1 MPPNKELA
9 TLSPAMTTHPA
20 DWSSPPRYDEDSA
33 STRNDNTSDT
43 VLKSKK
49 PASTPRY
56 VYYRLY
62 APDGM
67 LACKKHDQNRFIGRI
82 KATSVPPP
90 HTVASLK
97 RALVQAEELPDPDGD
112 LTQLFLATEAKAAMV
127 PSARVD
133 IMNGNIGATSQT
145 PMALVFLINPQPS
158 LQVLDDN
165 DETLPT
171 VYYRLYNSGGE
182 ESSLRSFEADE
193 PALGR
198 VERES
203 IAPPRSALSVKRR
216 IAKVEGKS
224 IYRLADLFT
233 DVTADQARPS
243 DSLVDQTCGSST
255 MNPIMFVLP
264 GHRSGVY
271 NRSTQ
276 IAALHPNVN
285 PSNILGV
292 NKALPE
298 GIYSVTNSRRSVV
311 MELAHG
317 GSANGT
323 PVQAWANAGPADMAN
338 LNQLWLVQ
346 LTSSGYYSF
355 RNLRGGTYMEL
366 CGGNS
371 ANHTEMF
378 GYESQGLN
386 GGTSANQE
394 WEVIQAEGFYKI
406 RNRKSQTYV
415 NLSGGGSSNGTQI
428 MGFADTTGT
437 SGEQDELWKF
447 TLRSVT
453 LSDVLTALEESKHR
467 FDDML
472 IVSKDRF
479 FYIPDRALLA
489 NIWRDSSLV
498 SQLRNSVF
506 SDQAELV
513 LAFKAEVVSW
523 AAQNIKADN
532 ISLLCGFICPE
543 GNSEACNWTFNQE
556 HSCMLFLSPMNG
568 SPVAYGNEHSS
579 SSWGFF

>member
-1 MPPNKELA
+1 
-9 TLSPAMTTHPA
+9 MTTHPV
-20 DWSSPPRYDEDSA
+20 DSSSPPRYEDSA

-43 VLKSKK
+43 VLSSKK

-67 LACKKHDQNRFIGRI
+67 LACKKLDQNRFIGRI

-112 LTQLFLATEAKAAMV
+112 LTQLFQTTEAREAMV

-145 PMALVFLINPQPS
+145 PVALVFLINPQQS
-158 LQVLDDN
+158 LQVLN
-165 DETLPT
+165 DSHDKTLWPM
-171 VYYRLYNSGGE
+171 VYYRIYNSGGE

-216 IAKVEGKS
+216 IAKVEGKP

-233 DVTADQARPS
+233 DVTADQAHPS
-243 DSLVDQTCGSST
+243 DSQVNQTCGSST
-255 MNPIMFVLP
+255 VNPIMVVLP
-264 GHRSGVY
+264 GRRSGVY
-271 NRSTQ
+271 NRSAQ
-276 IAALHPNVN
+276 IAADVN

-292 NKALPE
+292 NNTLPE

-317 GSANGT
+317 GSANCT
-323 PVQAWANAGPADMAN
+323 PVQAWANASPADMAD

-346 LTSSGYYSF
+346 LTDSGYYSF
-355 RNLRGGTYMEL
+355 RNLRGGTYIEL

-371 ANHTEMF
+371 ANYTKMF
-378 GYESQGLN
+378 GHEGQGLN
-386 GGTSANQE
+386 GGTSPNQE
-394 WEVIQAEGFYKI
+394 WEVIQAEGFHKI

-415 NLSGGGSSNGTQI
+415 NLSGGASVNGAKI
-428 MGFADTTGT
+428 MGFADTAGT
-437 SGEQDELWKF
+437 SGEHDELWKF

-467 FDDML
+467 LDDML

-489 NIWRDSSLV
+489 NIWRDNSLV

-506 SDQAELV
+506 SDQVELV
-513 LAFKAEVVSW
+513 LAFQTSVVSW
-523 AAQNIKADN
+523 AAQNIKAEN
-532 ISLLCGFICPE
+532 ISLLCGFVCPE
-543 GNSEACNWTFNQE
+543 SNRNACIWTLNQK
-556 HSCMLFLSPMNG
+556 HSCMVFLSPMNG
-568 SPVAYGNEHSS
+568 SLVPHGNEHSY
-579 SSWGFF
+579 WGFF